1 MATSDREVGVDIDGT
16 GITASLEGGYP
27 IALTPEWTIE
37 PQGQLIWQH
46 LSLDDQTDRFS
57 TVSFDSDDAVT
68 GRLGVRLQGNF
79 RTEATTFQPYLKANL
94 WHNFDG
100 EDDRITFAET
110 PIITEIGG
118 TALELGGG
126 VIATLSESTSLFATA
141 DYTFDV
147 DGEKTRIFEGNIGVS
162 VKW

>member
-1 MATSDREVGVDIDGT
+1 
-16 GITASLEGGYP
+16 
-27 IALTPEWTIE
+27 LT
-37 PQGQLIWQH
+37 L
-46 LSLDDQTDRFS
+46 LSS
-57 TVSFDSDDAVT
+57 C
-68 GRLGVRLQGNF
+68 
-79 RTEATTFQPYLKANL
+79 EANL

-100 EDDRITFAET
+100 EDRITFAET

-126 VIATLSESTSLFATA
+126 VIAKLSESTSLVATA